1 MIFKNKKVNIFIFFT
16 LALICVAVVL
26 PTLNLEIVK
35 SPVADA
41 STEDTVNN
49 PDSSDSNISESFEG
63 MPKLTSQFR
72 NAWTAY
78 NYAVKMSETYPAYM
92 AYTQNINATAL
103 NAVTV
108 KVSVS
113 RIILNNINQIYTRN
127 DSKTVIDA
135 SKVGIDLSG
144 KAKNYISY
152 THFDFVA
159 DHVQARGYSEGT
171 IENYKKNHND
181 VMLHTLPY
189 IINADTVAK
198 TNLKNDPSVDYYTV
212 TLTLNSKAWKNYTQV
227 IKNEIGKTAVTG
239 GPDISSIVV
248 ECKIDKTYG
257 TFKSISSKEKYTLE
271 YTVEGVGVSAEVECT
286 GGITLT
292 YNYKKDLTDL
302 INQYH
307 SKIHK

>member
-26 PTLNLEIVK
+26 PTINLEIVK

-41 STEDTVNN
+41 STEDTVDN
-49 PDSSDSNISESFEG
+49 PGSSDSNISESFEG

-103 NAVTV
+103 DTVTV

-113 RIILNNINQIYTRN
+113 RTIINNLNQIYAINNSRTE
-127 DSKTVIDA
+127 IDA

-144 KAKNYISY
+144 KARNYIAY
-152 THFDFVA
+152 THFDFVN
-159 DHVQARGYSEGT
+159 DHVQGLGYSEGT
-171 IENYKKNHND
+171 IENYKKNHNG

-189 IINADTVAK
+189 IINSDTVAK

-212 TLTLNSKAWKNYTQV
+212 TLTLNSKAWKTYTEV
-227 IKNEIGKTAVTG
+227 IKTEIGKESVTS
-239 GPDISSIVV
+239 GPYINSIDVV
-248 ECKIDKTYG
+248 CKIDKTYG
-257 TFKSISSKEKYTLE
+257 TFKSITSTEKYKLE
-271 YTVEGVGVSAEVECT
+271 YTVAAGISAEVECT

-307 SKIHK
+307 SKIYK